1 MKYFVRPN
9 FKIEQNLH
17 DRFKKTCVLKNLTMQ
32 DVILTL
38 IKKWVEKNGQRIR

>member
-1 MKYFVRPN
+1 MKRPN
-9 FKIEQNLH
+9 WKIPDKLH

-38 IKKWVEKNGQRIR
+38 IKRWVEKNGKISE